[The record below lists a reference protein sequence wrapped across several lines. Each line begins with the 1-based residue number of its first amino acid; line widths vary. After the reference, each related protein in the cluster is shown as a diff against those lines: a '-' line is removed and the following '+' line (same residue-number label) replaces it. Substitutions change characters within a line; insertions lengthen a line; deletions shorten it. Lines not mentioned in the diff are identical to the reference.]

1 MKVTIGSCVRN
12 QEAVLANFIRDAMR
26 LAQRF
31 EDASIF
37 VYENDSSDETRKV
50 LTQWSQGDARVQ
62 LAMLRARPRSI
73 RTERLAE
80 CRKLIW
86 NHAAAQE
93 SDVLVVVDS
102 DYTEQMDIDSV
113 VRVATTLN
121 ETTAVFATSKEYIY
135 DVWALRH
142 ARYEYTDPFRD
153 GFFIHFSRMPLRVR
167 TGERERV
174 RSAFNGI
181 SVYNVRQI
189 SRVDHGCSYRGRYD
203 DGHPICEH
211 VPFHL
216 CLLERVPNATMVI
229 DGDLVTPTR
238 RTSLLTSIG
247 LHYSILV
254 VLLLAALCRCC
265 LGCRRSTDRKGRFK
279 LLEQEYDM
287 IDQK

>member
-12 QEAVLANFIRDAMR
+12 QEGVLANFIRDATR

-37 VYENDSSDETRKV
+37 VYENDSSDETRNM
-50 LTQWSQGDARVQ
+50 LIEWSRGDARVQ

-86 NHAAAQE
+86 SHAQD

-102 DYTEQMDIDSV
+102 DYTGSIDVDSV

-121 ETTAVFATSKEYIY
+121 ETTAVFATSSEYIY

-153 GFFIHFSRMPLRVR
+153 GLFVHLLRMPLRVQ
-167 TGERERV
+167 TGEREPV
-174 RSAFNGI
+174 RSAFNGLG
-181 SVYNVRQI
+181 VYNVRQI
-189 SRVDHGCSYRGRYD
+189 SRVDHRCSYQGRYD

-216 CLLERVPNATMVI
+216 CLLERVPNATMLI
-229 DGDLVTPTR
+229 DGNLVTPTR
-238 RTSLLTSIG
+238 RTSLFTSIG

-254 VLLLAALCRCC
+254 VLLLAALCRCFFSC
-265 LGCRRSTDRKGRFK
+265 HRSTDRRGRFK
-279 LLEQEYDM
+279 LLGQTDAM
-287 IDQK
+287 IDQR

>member
-1 MKVTIGSCVRN
+1 MKVTIGSCVRD
-12 QEAVLANFIRDAMR
+12 QEHVLHSFIRDATL
-26 LAQRF
+26 LAGRF
-31 EDASIF
+31 EDVSIF
-37 VYENDSSDETRKV
+37 VYENDSSDGTRNT
-50 LTQWSQGDARVQ
+50 LTEWSRGDARVQ

-73 RTERLAE
+73 RTERLAD

-86 NHAAAQE
+86 SHSQD

-102 DYTEQMDIDSV
+102 DYSGSMDVDSV
-113 VRVATTLN
+113 VRVVTTLD
-121 ETTAVFATSKEYIY
+121 ETTAVFATSREYIY

-181 SVYNVRQI
+181 GVYNVRQI

-247 LHYSILV
+247 LHYSIMV

-265 LGCRRSTDRKGRFK
+265 FGCRRSTDRKGRFK
-279 LLEQEYDM
+279 RRLEQEYDM